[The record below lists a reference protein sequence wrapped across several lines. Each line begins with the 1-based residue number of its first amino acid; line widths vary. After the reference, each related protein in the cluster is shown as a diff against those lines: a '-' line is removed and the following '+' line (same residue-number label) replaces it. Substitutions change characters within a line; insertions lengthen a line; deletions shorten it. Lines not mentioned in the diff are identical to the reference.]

1 VPVLTTHAVN
11 NTTNPFKPDLTKM
24 YSSTMDVQNSL
35 LYNIDAGNEKQ
46 ERLGRSLFES
56 VETCSFYS
64 CIIMSGLKPVADQVQ
79 VWRERCCD
87 SSDSVPQSPIIGVV
101 QK

>member
-1 VPVLTTHAVN
+1 
-11 NTTNPFKPDLTKM
+11 
-24 YSSTMDVQNSL
+24 MDVQNSL

-101 QK
+101 QKWYFYGHRSRPPDRQSADGHLQADRVY